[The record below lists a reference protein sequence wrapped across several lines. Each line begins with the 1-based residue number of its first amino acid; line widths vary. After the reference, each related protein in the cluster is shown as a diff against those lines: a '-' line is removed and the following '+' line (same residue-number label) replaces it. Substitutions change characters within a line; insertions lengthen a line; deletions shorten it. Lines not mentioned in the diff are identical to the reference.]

1 MEIAVRCLS
10 LRTVP
15 LLAICAF
22 LATLTIFTVRASEA
36 QSELE
41 LRVAYEVFYKGMS
54 AGRSYRTI
62 VQNGDEYRVENKI
75 EPNSLA
81 AFFGSQ
87 SYKQISVFE
96 FKQKEI
102 IPKRFS
108 IESAKVSES
117 MSGEFDRNSG
127 ILALAGGDILSLPTV
142 PSYDIES
149 WYASLILTPL
159 NELQGDYISIIEDKN
174 FRNYVYTDLQPEQI
188 DTSLGTVQ
196 SLRITMKNVNDS
208 GRWFT
213 IWVAPEF
220 NNIPIRIVK
229 FKNKKPNLTFE
240 ILDFAV

>member
-1 MEIAVRCLS
+1 MEIAVRCIS
-10 LRTVP
+10 FRAVP
-15 LLAICAF
+15 LLVVCAF
-22 LATLTIFTVRASEA
+22 LVALNIFTVRTSEA
-36 QSELE
+36 QSELQ
-41 LRVAYEVFYKGMS
+41 VAYEVIYKGMS
-54 AGRSYRTI
+54 AGRSNRTI

-75 EPNSLA
+75 EPNSFA
-81 AFFGSQ
+81 ALFGLQ

-127 ILALAGGDILSLPTV
+127 VVAFAGGDILSLPTV
-142 PSYDIES
+142 PSYDNES
-149 WYASLILTPL
+149 WYASLILTPP
-159 NELQGDYISIIEDKN
+159 NELQGNYISIMENKK
-174 FRNYVYTDLQPEQI
+174 FRNYVYTDIQPEQI
-188 DTSLGTVQ
+188 DTSLGSVQ

-220 NNIPIRIVK
+220 NNIPVRIVK

-240 ILDFAV
+240 ILDFAS